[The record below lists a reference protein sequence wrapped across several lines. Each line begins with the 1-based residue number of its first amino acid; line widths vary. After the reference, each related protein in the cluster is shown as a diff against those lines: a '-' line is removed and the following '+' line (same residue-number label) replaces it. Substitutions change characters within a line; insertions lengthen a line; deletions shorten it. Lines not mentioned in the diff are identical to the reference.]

1 MSPALSCRRVAEL
14 LSQAQD
20 EPLGV
25 LDKMR
30 LKFHLSICP
39 NCQQVEQQMA
49 QLTDLMRNP
58 IAMDDIASS
67 DATPFDGKN
76 M

>member
-1 MSPALSCRRVAEL
+1 MNPALSCKKVAEL

-25 LDKMR
+25 LDRVR

-58 IAMDDIASS
+58 IAMDDIPTG
-67 DATPFDGKN
+67 DATLRNAKDA
-76 M
+76 

>member
-1 MSPALSCRRVAEL
+1 MNPTLSCKKVAEL

-25 LDKMR
+25 LDRMR

-58 IAMDDIASS
+58 LDMDEVIPDDASHNKS
-67 DATPFDGKN
+67 GGI
-76 M
+76 

>member
-1 MSPALSCRRVAEL
+1 MNAALSCKKVAEL

-25 LDKMR
+25 LDRVR

-49 QLTDLMRNP
+49 LLTDLMRNP
-58 IAMDDIASS
+58 IAMDAIPSS
-67 DATPFDGKN
+67 NATPRDGKD